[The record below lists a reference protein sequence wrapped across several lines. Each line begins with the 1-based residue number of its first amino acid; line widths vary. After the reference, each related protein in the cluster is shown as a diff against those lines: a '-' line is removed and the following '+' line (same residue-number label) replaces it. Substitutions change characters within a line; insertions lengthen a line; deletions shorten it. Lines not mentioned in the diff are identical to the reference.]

1 MNKTLVPAVDRSNT
15 KLKDKE
21 LLHKTICKELWE
33 SVETVIM
40 MTKMTLSMRRD
51 MLKNKNSNII
61 TNRSHSHRDL
71 RIPTIIII
79 RNNLKEAI
87 TEILDKV
94 RDNLRKMLVNLNLN
108 RKRLSSNLKSSSQ
121 RRKVSHQQLP
131 STRKRKKAR
140 QQKLKQNL
148 NTSLR

>member
-1 MNKTLVPAVDRSNT
+1 MNKTLVPEVDRSNT

-71 RIPTIIII
+71 RIPTIII

-87 TEILDKV
+87 TEIPVKV

-148 NTSLR
+148 STSLR